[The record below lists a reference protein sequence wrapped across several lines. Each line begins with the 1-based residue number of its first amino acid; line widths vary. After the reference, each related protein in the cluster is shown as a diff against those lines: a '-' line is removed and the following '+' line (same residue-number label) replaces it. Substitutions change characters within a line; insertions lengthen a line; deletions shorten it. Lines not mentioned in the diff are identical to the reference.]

1 MSTSWRFCPA
11 PHPLVQS
18 IPAFSDNYIWLLH
31 AAAGTSAV
39 VVDPGDAAP
48 VEAALERLGL
58 RLAAIVL
65 THHHPDHVGGVGA
78 LKARHGARV
87 YGPAGEAIEGIDQ
100 RVREG
105 DRFEIP
111 EIGLKLEVID
121 VPGHTRGHVAYFSE
135 RFGDDARPL
144 LFCGDTLFAGGC
156 GRLFEGTPAQML
168 ASLGKLSALPGET
181 LVHCAHE
188 YTLSNLR
195 FAAAVEP
202 ACEAVA
208 DRLAE
213 ARRRRE
219 AELATVPSRLG
230 DELETN
236 PFLRTARAEVID
248 AARER
253 LGRAPESQAECFGAI
268 REWKNVF
275 S

>member
-1 MSTSWRFCPA
+1 MQA
-11 PHPLVQS
+11 V
-18 IPAFSDNYIWLLH
+18 PAFSDNYIWLLR
-31 AAAGTSAV
+31 AADGSSAV

-48 VEAALERLGL
+48 VEAALSRLGM

-65 THHHPDHVGGVGA
+65 THHHPDHVGGVAA

-87 YGPAGEAIEGIDQ
+87 YGPAGESIEGIDQ
-100 RVREG
+100 SVSEG
-105 DRFEIP
+105 DRLEIA
-111 EIGLKLEVID
+111 ELGLGLEVIE
-121 VPGHTRGHVAYFSE
+121 VPGHTRGHVAYFTE
-135 RFGDDARPL
+135 RFGDDPRPL

-156 GRLFEGTPAQML
+156 GRLFEGTAAQML
-168 ASLGKLSALPGET
+168 ESLGKLAALPAET

-202 ACEAVA
+202 ACEAVS

-236 PFLRTARAEVID
+236 PFLRTALPTVVA

-253 LGRAPESQAECFGAI
+253 LGRAPGSPSECFGAI
-268 REWKNVF
+268 RDWKNVF